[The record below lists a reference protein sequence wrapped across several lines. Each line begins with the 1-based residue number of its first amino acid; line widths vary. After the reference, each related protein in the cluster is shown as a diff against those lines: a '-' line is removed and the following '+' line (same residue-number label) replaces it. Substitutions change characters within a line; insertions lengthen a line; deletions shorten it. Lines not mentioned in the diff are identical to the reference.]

1 MKTLHILALLVGFA
15 LFAPGASVAQEA
27 ESQTGWTAEANV
39 AGVLGLPIMPGL
51 AELTDETI
59 LFDKPEGRL
68 LEAQLVTETAAPEM
82 KAADIE
88 AWYQQAL
95 LANGWSEKPSDMGG
109 ARKYVRRG
117 EVLHINIVETGS
129 QLTLTLSLAPS
140 QQAY

>member
-1 MKTLHILALLVGFA
+1 
-15 LFAPGASVAQEA
+15 
-27 ESQTGWTAEANV
+27 
-39 AGVLGLPIMPGL
+39 
-51 AELTDETI
+51 
-59 LFDKPEGRL
+59 
-68 LEAQLVTETAAPEM
+68 VTETAAPEM

-140 QQAY
+140 QQAD